1 MSIDIRSSDLARN
14 TQKHVLRVIECVLRD
29 VPKSPCSESGTRVL
43 HVLEG
48 DGEHDKAAVRR
59 LSKALSWLVAK
70 LEHDGALTADDIGEL
85 LLHSVL

>member
-1 MSIDIRSSDLARN
+1 MPTKEDLLQRF
-14 TQKHVLRVIECVLRD
+14 THPEIK
-29 VPKSPCSESGTRVL
+29 ESGTRVL

-70 LEHDGALTADDIGEL
+70 LEHDGALTAADIGEL

>member
-1 MSIDIRSSDLARN
+1 MPTKEDLLQRF
-14 TQKHVLRVIECVLRD
+14 THPEIK
-29 VPKSPCSESGTRVL
+29 ESGTRVL

-70 LEHDGALTADDIGEL
+70 LEHDGALTADDVGEL

>member
-1 MSIDIRSSDLARN
+1 MPTKEDLLQRF
-14 TQKHVLRVIECVLRD
+14 THPEIK
-29 VPKSPCSESGTRVL
+29 ESGTRVL

>member
-1 MSIDIRSSDLARN
+1 
-14 TQKHVLRVIECVLRD
+14 
-29 VPKSPCSESGTRVL
+29 VL

>member
-1 MSIDIRSSDLARN
+1 MPTKEELLQRFTHPEIKE
-14 TQKHVLRVIECVLRD
+14 T
-29 VPKSPCSESGTRVL
+29 GTRVL

-70 LEHDGALTADDIGEL
+70 LEDDGALNTEDVGDL
-85 LLHSVL
+85 LLHAVL

>member
-1 MSIDIRSSDLARN
+1 MATKDELLQRFTHPEIKE
-14 TQKHVLRVIECVLRD
+14 T
-29 VPKSPCSESGTRVL
+29 GTRVL

-70 LEHDGALTADDIGEL
+70 LEEDGTLTADDIGDL
-85 LLHSVL
+85 LLHAAL

>member
-1 MSIDIRSSDLARN
+1 MPTKEDLLQRFTHAEI
-14 TQKHVLRVIECVLRD
+14 K
-29 VPKSPCSESGTRVL
+29 ESGTRVL

>member
-1 MSIDIRSSDLARN
+1 MPTKEDLLQRF
-14 TQKHVLRVIECVLRD
+14 THPEIT
-29 VPKSPCSESGTRVL
+29 ESGTRVL